1 MTFLISVYTDSF
13 FTTVGKVTGE
23 FVVESVASNSK
34 LFAASRIKYFLGL
47 WIKYH
52 ILSYGDK

>member
-47 WIKYH
+47 
-52 ILSYGDK
+52 